1 MDGGGCLTPHLACK
15 GWAGEVRNYPWKVA
29 AFSIPLLRLT
39 HSRLVPAKSN
49 GANAF
54 SIGATGKSYRCI
66 VPKRMCLQTSM
77 PPSVTCEYA
86 RCSSRVQLLP
96 AAQEEAEGEENSRGS
111 LFFHSAFFASFKHLP
126 LTLGIP
132 GHCCCDWNHCRL
144 DLQNHHPEIVGLAS
158 HPVPLQSAPYE

>member
-1 MDGGGCLTPHLACK
+1 MSHAPPGPGMQGVGWRSARLSLEGGCLF
-15 GWAGEVRNYPWKVA
+15 YPFLTSYTFPFSSSKVQ
-29 AFSIPLLRLT
+29 R
-39 HSRLVPAKSN
+39 N

-144 DLQNHHPEIVGLAS
+144 DLQKHHPEIVGLAS